1 MARWHAKTLVMAA
14 PVMAVGL
21 AIAGCG
27 GGSSASAG
35 SSASPGNSDA
45 AASPGY
51 ATTAAGAASAGG
63 ATAGGHGTSVAG
75 MTEVTMQMNDDFF
88 SPALLTGTP
97 GQKVM
102 LDLVNDG
109 GVEHNFT
116 LASQKVDQDVEPGE
130 SAKVQVTFPSSGV
143 ISFICEYHVSRGM
156 KGMLAAS

>member
-1 MARWHAKTLVMAA
+1 MARWQAKTLVMAA

-35 SSASPGNSDA
+35 GSDTGSA
-45 AASPGY
+45 GY
-51 ATTAAGAASAGG
+51 ATTAAGAAGG
-63 ATAGGHGTSVAG
+63 TATGGTSVAG
-75 MTEVTMQMNDDFF
+75 MTEVKLEMKDDFF
-88 SPALLTGTP
+88 SPAVLTGTP

-130 SAKVQVTFPSSGV
+130 SAQVQVTFPSSGV
-143 ISFICEYHVSRGM
+143 ISFICEYHASRGM
-156 KGMLAAS
+156 KGMLTAS